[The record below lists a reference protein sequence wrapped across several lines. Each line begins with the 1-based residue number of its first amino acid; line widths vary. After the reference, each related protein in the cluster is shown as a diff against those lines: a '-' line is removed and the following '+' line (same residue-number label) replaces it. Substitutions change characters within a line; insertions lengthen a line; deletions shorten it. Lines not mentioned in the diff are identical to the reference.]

1 MAGGSPIR
9 NDDALMSNA
18 WLDALHDAMHDNL
31 APNADKPAARVTD
44 WNTALACA
52 ITDLRRL
59 SGGASQETWSF
70 DLVEGD
76 RVTPLILR
84 RAPGNAPSVVGSG
97 GSAGLAAEAALFGLA
112 AAAGV
117 PVPAVRAVLRPEH
130 GLGEGFVMDRIDGET
145 LGGKIVRESR
155 FEPAR
160 EQLACQCGEAMAR
173 IHGIATTTLPPLRLA
188 PAAAELAHY
197 RGVHRSHGTSK
208 PVFELAFQWLLANA
222 PPAPPQPVLVHGDFR
237 NGNLIVD
244 ASGLRAV
251 LDWELAHL
259 GDGMED
265 LGWICVNS
273 WRFGRSDLPVG
284 GFGTREQLFAGYE
297 AAGGV
302 VDAARVHYWQVL
314 GTLKWGIICEGM
326 AHSYLTGAERNVE
339 KAAIGRRASETEIDL
354 LELLAPPPTTLS
366 QFKAGKN

>member
-9 NDDALMSNA
+9 NDDALMSSA
-18 WLDALHDAMHDNL
+18 WLDVLHDAMHDTL
-31 APNADKPAARVTD
+31 APNDGKPAAHKS
-44 WNTALACA
+44 TAPAFA
-52 ITDLRRL
+52 ITGLRRL
-59 SGGASQETWSF
+59 SGGASQETWRF

-112 AAAGV
+112 ATAGV

-145 LGGKIVRESR
+145 LGRKIVRETQ
-155 FEPAR
+155 FAAAR
-160 EQLACQCGEAMAR
+160 EQLAYQCGQAMAR
-173 IHGIATTTLPPLRLA
+173 IHRIPASSLPPLRVA

-197 RGVHRSHGTSK
+197 RGVHRSHETSK

-222 PPAPPQPVLVHGDFR
+222 PPVPAHPVLVHGDYR

-244 ASGLRAV
+244 TAGLRAV

-273 WRFGRSDLPVG
+273 WRFGRTDLPVG

-326 AHSYLTGAERNVE
+326 AHSYLSGAERNVE

-354 LELLAPPPTTLS
+354 LELLVPPPGTSLARKTG
-366 QFKAGKN
+366 AA

>member
-1 MAGGSPIR
+1 MLEASTTRNEHALQSEAWGEALRAAFARIAGTPPAGEVTCP
-9 NDDALMSNA
+9 ALSVA
-18 WLDALHDAMHDNL
+18 
-31 APNADKPAARVTD
+31 V
-44 WNTALACA
+44 
-52 ITDLRRL
+52 LRRL

-84 RAPGNAPSVVGSG
+84 RAPTGTSPEANHLGRT
-97 GSAGLAAEAALFGLA
+97 GLATEAALFGLA
-112 AAAGV
+112 AMAGV
-117 PVPAVRAVLRPEH
+117 PVPRVRAVLRPEL
-130 GLGEGFVMDRIDGET
+130 GLGEGFIMDFIGGET
-145 LGGKIVRESR
+145 LGRKIVRDSR
-155 FEPAR
+155 FAAAR
-160 EQLACQCGEAMAR
+160 QQLAHQCGQAMAR
-173 IHGIATTTLPPLRLA
+173 IHSISVSSVPPLRLA
-188 PAAAELAHY
+188 PAIAELAYY
-197 RGVHRSHGTSK
+197 RDVHHRHGTSK

-222 PPAPPQPVLVHGDFR
+222 PPAPAQPVLVHGDFR

-244 ASGLRAV
+244 GSGLRAV
-251 LDWELAHL
+251 LDWELAHM

-284 GFGTREQLFAGYE
+284 GFGTPEALFAGYE

-302 VDAARVHYWQVL
+302 VEAARVRYWQVL

-326 AHSYLTGAERNVE
+326 AHSYLTGPERNVE

-354 LELLAPPPTTLS
+354 LELLAPPSRTTS
-366 QFKAGKN
+366 EMKTAGA